1 MTVEEIM
8 AALQAIIDGAK
19 TEEGE
24 DRPLTDEEAARYEE
38 LEGKLEMTR
47 RSTEIRSRQKAYQTP
62 VRTYATAGAADDA
75 EEQARVEL
83 RSICEY
89 LTTGNVQS
97 AELRQLGSQGTGAAG
112 GYVLPV
118 GFRNKLIEKL
128 TSFGGIRA
136 AAEVISTTTGNPLP
150 WPTLDDTDPAGAQL
164 VAEHGAIPAGDMVFD
179 TDTLGAYKYASDI
192 IKTSWEFLQDTQGGP
207 IAPVENFLLNRLCR
221 RIARVSAAHFATGTG
236 TGQPEGLTIGLSSG
250 GTIASNAAGPTYA
263 ELLAVTTAIDEEYDG
278 NASWVMNRATWAV
291 LLGMVDDVGRPLLQ
305 NNAAAGLADGV
316 PRRLLG
322 YPVIID
328 QGMPAIGDTTR
339 PIVFGDIRQ
348 AYVIRD
354 VKDCTLVRLNELYAA
369 NGQVGFLAWARMD
382 AKVQDPNAAVYMTA
396 ENTA

>member
-19 TEEGE
+19 TEDGE
-24 DRPLTDEEAARYEE
+24 DRPLEPEEQERYAE
-38 LEGKLEMTR
+38 LEGKLEMVR
-47 RSTEIRSRQKAYQTP
+47 KSEEIRSRQKAYMTP
-62 VRTYATAGAADDA
+62 VRAYATTAASDDD
-75 EEQARVEL
+75 ELARAEL

-112 GYVLPV
+112 GYVLPA

-136 AAEVISTTTGNPLP
+136 AAEVISTNTGNPLP
-150 WPTLDDTDPAGAQL
+150 WPTLDDTDPAGAAL
-164 VAEHGAIPAGDMVFD
+164 VAEHGAISVGDMVFD

-221 RIARVSAAHFATGTG
+221 RIARVSSAHFATGTG
-236 TGQPEGLTIGLSSG
+236 TDQPEGLTVGLSSG
-250 GTIASNAAGPTYA
+250 GAIASNAAGPTYA
-263 ELLAVTTAIDEEYDG
+263 ELLTVTTAIDEEYDG

-328 QGMPAIGDTTR
+328 QGMPSIGDTTT

-382 AKVQDPNAAVYMTA
+382 GKVQDPNAAVVMTA

>member
-19 TEEGE
+19 TEDGD
-24 DRPLTDEEAARYEE
+24 DRPLEPEEQERYAE
-38 LEGKLEMTR
+38 LEGKLEMVR
-47 RSTEIRSRQKAYQTP
+47 KSEEIRSRQKAYMTP
-62 VRTYATAGAADDA
+62 VRAYATTAASDDD
-75 EEQARVEL
+75 ELARAEL

-112 GYVLPV
+112 GYVLPA

-136 AAEVISTTTGNPLP
+136 AAEVISTNTGNPLP
-150 WPTLDDTDPAGAQL
+150 WPTLDDTDPAGAAL
-164 VAEHGAIPAGDMVFD
+164 VAEHGAISVGDMVFD

-221 RIARVSAAHFATGTG
+221 RIARVSSAHFATGTG
-236 TGQPEGLTIGLSSG
+236 TDQPEGLTVGLSSG
-250 GTIASNAAGPTYA
+250 GAIASNAAGPTYA
-263 ELLAVTTAIDEEYDG
+263 ELLTVTTAIDEEYDG

-328 QGMPAIGDTTR
+328 QGMPSIGDTTT

-382 AKVQDPNAAVYMTA
+382 GKVQDPNAAVVMTA